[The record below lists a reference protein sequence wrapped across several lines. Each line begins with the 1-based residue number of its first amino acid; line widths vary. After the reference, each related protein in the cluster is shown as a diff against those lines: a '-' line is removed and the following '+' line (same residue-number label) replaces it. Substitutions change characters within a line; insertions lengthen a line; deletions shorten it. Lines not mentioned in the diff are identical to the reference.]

1 MGRRKSGKKS
11 GKKSTPSI
19 VGGRQT
25 SNAAKKDAELA
36 AGAAKNQK
44 EGNEAPE
51 NGIDLR
57 KIEKSPGEKARE
69 ASKGRKEEKPSRA
82 SGQPSKRGR
91 GIGAAV
97 FLPCLFIALVLGLY
111 LGTLL
116 PDMRAEMDAPTPGM
130 VETPPPPNQRE
141 PDTRVSPPPPA
152 ASTAQVAPDG
162 GLSSLLSRT
171 TLSPGDARAWIELGN
186 AYFDKGEARN
196 AISAYRHALE
206 LAPDNADVM
215 TDMGIMY
222 RELGDYREAVNC
234 FRRAREIDPR
244 HLNAMFNEGV
254 VQLNDLKNPT
264 EARKAWEMLLRVNPE
279 ARSPDGKRVEDILRL
294 LPNG

>member
-11 GKKSTPSI
+11 HKKSAVNI
-19 VGGRQT
+19 VEGGQKAR
-25 SNAAKKDAELA
+25 SVKKDAQVS
-36 AGAAKNQK
+36 GGDAKNKK
-44 EGNEAPE
+44 EVNEAQSS
-51 NGIDLR
+51 GIDLP
-57 KIEKSPGEKARE
+57 KIEKSAEGETAG
-69 ASKGRKEEKPSRA
+69 ASKGRKVEKSTPA
-82 SGQPSKRGR
+82 QTLKQGR

-116 PDMRAEMDAPTPGM
+116 PDMRAEIGAHPPAIPEAQAPPTPPAQATQA
-130 VETPPPPNQRE
+130 TPPPP
-141 PDTRVSPPPPA
+141 VSVPA
-152 ASTAQVAPDG
+152 QKAPDG
-162 GLSSLLSRT
+162 RLSALLSRA
-171 TLSPGDARAWIELGN
+171 TLSPQDAKVWIELGN
-186 AYFDKGEARN
+186 AYFDKGEARE

-222 RELGDYREAVNC
+222 REIGEYREAVKC

-244 HLNAMFNEGV
+244 HQNAMFNEGV
-254 VQLNDLKNPT
+254 VELNDLKNPDD
-264 EARKAWEMLLRVNPE
+264 ARKAWERLLGVNPE

-294 LPNG
+294 LPKE